1 MKEYHLLVTVLGIG
15 LALTILTLIRRD
27 HIHLRQGLFWTVVA
41 VASLVFGIWP
51 GLIDFLS
58 HAVGIAYSPALLFLA
73 AIVVLIL
80 RALFTDIALT
90 QLKRDVRRLNQRI
103 ALSVAGRTGQGC
115 RHVMSICNRNSG
127 HQYRR
132 ALCEPRITVRI
143 HPLPQRHF
151 VCMITWVECYS
162 IRSNSFW
169 PFCR

>member
-1 MKEYHLLVTVLGIG
+1 MQGVVFPLCALCLGGSTAVSRMKEYHLLVTVLGIG

-58 HAVGIAYSPALLFLA
+58 QAVGIAYSPALLFLV

-103 ALSVAGRTGQGC
+103 ALSESRDEPDRDAG
-115 RHVMSICNRNSG
+115 M
-127 HQYRR
+127 
-132 ALCEPRITVRI
+132 
-143 HPLPQRHF
+143 
-151 VCMITWVECYS
+151 
-162 IRSNSFW
+162 
-169 PFCR
+169 

>member
-58 HAVGIAYSPALLFLA
+58 QAVGIAYSPALLFLA
-73 AIVVLIL
+73 AIVVRI

-103 ALSVAGRTGQGC
+103 ALSESRDE
-115 RHVMSICNRNSG
+115 SG
-127 HQYRR
+127 KD
-132 ALCEPRITVRI
+132 TS
-143 HPLPQRHF
+143 
-151 VCMITWVECYS
+151 T
-162 IRSNSFW
+162 
-169 PFCR
+169 

>member
-103 ALSVAGRTGQGC
+103 ALSESRD
-115 RHVMSICNRNSG
+115 
-127 HQYRR
+127 
-132 ALCEPRITVRI
+132 EPDRDA
-143 HPLPQRHF
+143 
-151 VCMITWVECYS
+151 CM
-162 IRSNSFW
+162 
-169 PFCR
+169 

>member
-1 MKEYHLLVTVLGIG
+1 MMEYHLLVTVLGIG

-51 GLIDFLS
+51 GLIDSLS
-58 HAVGIAYSPALLFLA
+58 QAVGIAYSPALLFLV

-103 ALSVAGRTGQGC
+103 ALSESRDE
-115 RHVMSICNRNSG
+115 SG
-127 HQYRR
+127 KD
-132 ALCEPRITVRI
+132 TS
-143 HPLPQRHF
+143 
-151 VCMITWVECYS
+151 M
-162 IRSNSFW
+162 
-169 PFCR
+169 

>member
-1 MKEYHLLVTVLGIG
+1 MMEYHLLATVLGIG

-27 HIHLRQGLFWTVVA
+27 HIHLRQGLFWTAVA

-58 HAVGIAYSPALLFLA
+58 QAVGIAYSPALLFLV

-103 ALSVAGRTGQGC
+103 ALSESRDEPDRDTG
-115 RHVMSICNRNSG
+115 M
-127 HQYRR
+127 
-132 ALCEPRITVRI
+132 
-143 HPLPQRHF
+143 
-151 VCMITWVECYS
+151 
-162 IRSNSFW
+162 
-169 PFCR
+169 

>member
-1 MKEYHLLVTVLGIG
+1 MKDYHLLVTVLGVA

-27 HIHLRQGLFWTVVA
+27 HIHLRQGLFWTGVA

-58 HAVGIAYSPALLFLA
+58 GAVGIAYSPALLFLA

-103 ALSVAGRTGQGC
+103 ALSESRDKPDRDAG
-115 RHVMSICNRNSG
+115 M
-127 HQYRR
+127 
-132 ALCEPRITVRI
+132 
-143 HPLPQRHF
+143 
-151 VCMITWVECYS
+151 
-162 IRSNSFW
+162 
-169 PFCR
+169 